1 MLRGIRL
8 ALSLLVTRTKC
19 HPPSYF
25 KLPCSSSPPDLPAGL
40 LSKTRIQFSGD
51 LSWEHVGT
59 GHSNSMFEYL
69 ACAGL
74 AFLLRSVL
82 RACGAWRIFPSF
94 ISWHAQDRERE
105 KELLLI
111 KQQYLGTEKVRK
123 KTLKPSEKFRFN
135 FDWEAQDDTSK
146 DLNPLYNNT
155 HEAALLFGRGLRAGV
170 DRREQMKAAAAH
182 QNDIMKKMRQSAV
195 RCQSHLSSR
204 LAARS
209 WPGLYCLYILE

>member
-1 MLRGIRL
+1 MSVKGDQESTQYLRDF
-8 ALSLLVTRTKC
+8 SVC
-19 HPPSYF
+19 
-25 KLPCSSSPPDLPAGL
+25 LPWC
-40 LSKTRIQFSGD
+40 K
-51 LSWEHVGT
+51 
-59 GHSNSMFEYL
+59 
-69 ACAGL
+69 
-74 AFLLRSVL
+74 
-82 RACGAWRIFPSF
+82 
-94 ISWHAQDRERE
+94 QDRERE

-182 QNDIMKKMRQSAV
+182 QQDALKKMRQSAV
-195 RCQSHLSSR
+195 CCYLSS
-204 LAARS
+204 LRS
-209 WPGLYCLYILE
+209 

>member
-1 MLRGIRL
+1 MRG
-8 ALSLLVTRTKC
+8 
-19 HPPSYF
+19 P
-25 KLPCSSSPPDLPAGL
+25 
-40 LSKTRIQFSGD
+40 
-51 LSWEHVGT
+51 
-59 GHSNSMFEYL
+59 
-69 ACAGL
+69 
-74 AFLLRSVL
+74 
-82 RACGAWRIFPSF
+82 ACGENWHSVVISDTWR
-94 ISWHAQDRERE
+94 AQDRERE

-195 RCQSHLSSR
+195 RTPPRPHLSCR
-204 LAARS
+204 EHKTGRPAFL
-209 WPGLYCLYILE
+209 